1 MITKK
6 QLLKALSI
14 LDDEDMVMALY
25 KGNYCGEYQS
35 YVNGVKIVFENGD
48 PKALILV
55 KELDAEELKA
65 A

>member
-25 KGNYCGEYQS
+25 KGTYGGEYQS
-35 YVNGVKIVFENGD
+35 YVNGVKIVFEDGD

-65 A
+65 S

>member
-14 LDDEDMVMALY
+14 LDDEDMVIALY
-25 KGNYCGEYQS
+25 KGTYGGAHQS
-35 YVNGVKIVFENGD
+35 YVNGVKIVFEDGD

>member
-25 KGNYCGEYQS
+25 KGNYGVEYQS

>member
-1 MITKK
+1 
-6 QLLKALSI
+6 
-14 LDDEDMVMALY
+14 MVMALY
-25 KGNYCGEYQS
+25 KGNYGGEYQS

>member
-1 MITKK
+1 M
-6 QLLKALSI
+6 
-14 LDDEDMVMALY
+14 DNEDMVMALY
-25 KGNYCGEYQS
+25 KGTYGGEYQS
-35 YVNGVKIVFENGD
+35 YVNGVKIVFEDGD

>member
-25 KGNYCGEYQS
+25 KGNYDGEYQS